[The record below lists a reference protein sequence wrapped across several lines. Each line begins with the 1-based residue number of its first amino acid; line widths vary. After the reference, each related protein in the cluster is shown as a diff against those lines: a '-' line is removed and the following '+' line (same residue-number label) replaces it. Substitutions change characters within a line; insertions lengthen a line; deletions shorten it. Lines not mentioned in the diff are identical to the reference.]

1 MDPRH
6 PRAPRASGDNV
17 PLLPIR
23 RASLSR
29 NIWAGDTDDQS
40 LAGTES
46 GRLLARASNEVVFE
60 HFLEDDEDEEPHVRR
75 ASGASMDRKTRDSIA
90 GKRSLDKLIEKR
102 LVYYPFDVVNLVEI
116 PVRPK
121 FAGWFVVFGVPAQ
134 PR

>member
-102 LVYYPFDVVNLVEI
+102 LVYYPFNVVNLVEI
-116 PVRPK
+116 P
-121 FAGWFVVFGVPAQ
+121 G
-134 PR
+134 